1 MAIMYD
7 DSSREVCLLFSRI
20 WIRLVAHLTHVPA
33 RQRKILQSVMAI
45 QVLTVKAKPATPAKI
60 PIDYI

>member
-7 DSSREVCLLFSRI
+7 DSSREVRLLFSRI

-33 RQRKILQSVMAI
+33 RRQNTAVRYGDTSINC
-45 QVLTVKAKPATPAKI
+45 
-60 PIDYI
+60 